1 LSKNIIILDNSE
13 LPYSGKDING
23 EILRGTETS
32 LILLAEHFV
41 KKDCL
46 VDFCTNIDHHET
58 FNNVNYFNKK
68 NINKNNSYD
77 LAIAVSD
84 SNQFDLVNAKKKV
97 IFSVSN
103 QPIEKFLRK
112 RQLFSFIKHRPCVV
126 TLCNYQYKKR
136 SFFTSF
142 FGKMMIPIAVDPKF
156 LNLHVDLDYL
166 PKKKVIYNIRS
177 NRNLNWLINIWCK
190 KIYPYSKESELYITP
205 NIIEY
210 NDYLK
215 NNNIL
220 LRNIN
225 SRSEMINEMKEY
237 RALTY
242 IGHKSD
248 IFTLTCEEA
257 VKMCLPVVTF
267 GIGSVSDR
275 VIHNK
280 TGFIVKN
287 DQEFADYTLKIL
299 NDNNFYLNLKK
310 KMYTLRH
317 ENNWNSI
324 TDKWIKFFLN

>member
-1 LSKNIIILDNSE
+1 MSKNIIIVDNSK
-13 LPYSGKDING
+13 LSYSGKDING

-41 KKDCL
+41 KRDCH
-46 VDFCTNIDHHET
+46 VDFCTNIEHNET

-68 NINKNNSYD
+68 NINKNKIYD

-84 SNQFDLVNAKKKV
+84 SNQFDLLNANKKV

-103 QPIEKFLRK
+103 QPFEKFLRK
-112 RQLFSFIKHRPCVV
+112 KQLFSFFKHRPIVV
-126 TLCNYQYKKR
+126 TLCNYQYNKR

-142 FGKMMIPIAVDPKF
+142 YGKKMIPIAVDPKF
-156 LNLHVDLDYL
+156 LNLKIDLDFL

-177 NRNLNWLINIWCK
+177 NRNLDWLIKIWSN
-190 KIYPYSKESELYITP
+190 KIYPFSKDSELYITP

-210 NDYLK
+210 NDSLK
-215 NNNIL
+215 NHNIF
-220 LRNIN
+220 LRDIK
-225 SRSEMINEMKEY
+225 SRSEMINEMRDY

-257 VKMCLPVVTF
+257 VKMCMPVVTF

-280 TGFIVKN
+280 TGFIVN
-287 DQEFADYTLKIL
+287 SDQEFADYTLKIL
-299 NDNNFYLNLKK
+299 NDDSFYLNIKK

-317 ENNWNSI
+317 ENNWNNI
-324 TDKWIKFFLN
+324 AKKWIEYFLN